1 MTHRLHISTFILR
14 LSVSLLLLC
23 CVTTTQAQV
32 TKMFRLEKDSIP
44 LFRGFSVSFDLVGPA
59 MLMLSDHGE
68 YEGALRIN
76 LHDQWFPIFEAGLGK
91 ANHENDEVTGIT
103 YKTTAPYFRIGMDWN
118 VLKNKHQSNRM
129 YAGFRYAFT
138 SYKVDIVRLGL
149 SDPVWKTPAEYGVT
163 DMPCNM
169 HWAEIVLGIDAKVYG
184 PLHLGW
190 NVRYK
195 RRLFHK
201 EGDIGTSWYVPGFGL
216 NDSDNITANFNI
228 IIDI

>member
-1 MTHRLHISTFILR
+1 MIRTRTSTCISRLV
-14 LSVSLLLLC
+14 VSLLLLI
-23 CVTTTQAQV
+23 TAQSLSAQ
-32 TKMFRLEKDSIP
+32 KIFRMEKDSIP
-44 LFRGFSVSFDLVGPA
+44 FFRGFAVSFDLVGPA
-59 MLMLSDHGE
+59 KMMLSDYGE

-76 LHDQWFPIFEAGLGK
+76 LHDQWFPIFEMGIGR
-91 ANHENDEVTGIT
+91 ANHKKDEVTELS
-103 YKTTAPYFRIGMDWN
+103 YKTSAPYFRVGLDWN
-118 VLKNKHQSNRM
+118 IMKKKHEPYRI
-129 YAGFRYAFT
+129 YAGWRYAFT
-138 SYKVDIVRLGL
+138 SYKCDIVREGL
-149 SDPVWKTPAEYGVT
+149 VDPVWKTKTDFGVE
-163 DMPCNM
+163 DMSCYQ
-169 HWAEIVLGIDAKVYG
+169 HWLEGVFGIDATIFG